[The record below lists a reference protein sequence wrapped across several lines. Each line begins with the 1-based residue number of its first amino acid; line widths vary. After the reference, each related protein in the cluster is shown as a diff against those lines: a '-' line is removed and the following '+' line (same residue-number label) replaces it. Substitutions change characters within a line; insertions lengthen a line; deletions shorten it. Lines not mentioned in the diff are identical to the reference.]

1 MIDQLKQLLSNS
13 LPRLSRRGLLAQ
25 AGWAAAPGLLAGGA
39 AAQSTSRALAIGPK
53 IYESIGVTP
62 LINCRGTLTAIGGS
76 LELEAV
82 RQAKE
87 AAAGHFVP
95 LDELFDAIGARLAA
109 LTGAEFGTVTSGC
122 AAAMSHATAAC
133 VAGANPDLHV
143 RIPNLAGFAKDEVI
157 IPKRSRNV
165 YDAAIRAVGV
175 RIVEIDTAEEL
186 RAAIG
191 PKTAMIY
198 VFAGE
203 RQDRG
208 PLPFE
213 TLTAIAKE
221 HKVPVL
227 VDAAAEIF
235 TIPNVHLQKGAT
247 LVAYSGGKCIRGPQC
262 AGVLLGRKD
271 LVQAAWIHGAPHHGY
286 GRAMKVGKEEAI
298 GMLAAIETWVKRD
311 HDAEWKTWMGWMNHI
326 AARVQTVEG
335 VTAAVREPRGLSNR
349 TPGLTI
355 RWNVDQLNLTGA
367 ELTEILYTT
376 EPRVALAGGGGG
388 PRGNGNG
395 ETGISLA
402 AYMMAPGEDKVVA
415 DRLVALLSRKRPPK
429 PKQASQPPAADLT
442 GRWDVHIEFAAGATE
457 HALHLKQEGSR
468 IVGTHQGDF
477 VSRDLS
483 GQIEGDKVTIRS
495 SYTEEHGDNL
505 SFTFTGRLTNG
516 TLAGDLDMGEYR
528 KAKWSAKP
536 HAFGSRG

>member
-1 MIDQLKQLLSNS
+1 LLSS
-13 LPRLSRRGLLAQ
+13 CAS
-25 AGWAAAPGLLAGGA
+25 AAPETGK
-39 AAQSTSRALAIGPK
+39 ALTVGPK

-62 LINCRGTLTAIGGS
+62 LINCRGTLTAVGGS

-87 AAAGHFVP
+87 AAAMHFVP

-109 LTGAEFGTVTSGC
+109 ITGAEWGTVTSGC

-175 RIVEIDTAEEL
+175 RIVEVDTAEDL
-186 RAAIG
+186 KNAIG

-203 RQDRG
+203 NMDRG

-213 TLTAIAKE
+213 TLTSIARA

-227 VDAAAEIF
+227 VDAAAEIL

-298 GMLAAIETWVKRD
+298 GMLAAIEAWVKRD

-335 VTAAVREPRGLSNR
+335 VTATVREPRGLSNR
-349 TPGLTI
+349 TPRLTI
-355 RWNVDQLNLTGA
+355 RWNADKLNISGA

-376 EPRVALAGGGGG
+376 EPRIALAGGSGGG
-388 PRGNGNG
+388 RQQGGG
-395 ETGISLA
+395 AGDTGISLA
-402 AYMMAPGEDKVVA
+402 AYMMAPGEDKIVA
-415 DRLVALLSRKRPPK
+415 DRVTAILAQKRAPRPKVAP
-429 PKQASQPPAADLT
+429 QAPAGNLT
-442 GRWDVHIEFAAGATE
+442 GRWDVTIEFTAGSAQ
-457 HALHLKQEGSR
+457 HALHLQQDGAR

-477 VSRDLS
+477 VSRDLV
-483 GQIEGDKVTIRS
+483 GQMEGERVTIRS

-505 SFTFTGRLTNG
+505 GFTFTGRLANG
-516 TLAGDLDMGEYR
+516 TLEGDLDMGEYR
-528 KAKWSAKP
+528 KAKWTAKP
-536 HAFGSRG
+536 HVFSRG